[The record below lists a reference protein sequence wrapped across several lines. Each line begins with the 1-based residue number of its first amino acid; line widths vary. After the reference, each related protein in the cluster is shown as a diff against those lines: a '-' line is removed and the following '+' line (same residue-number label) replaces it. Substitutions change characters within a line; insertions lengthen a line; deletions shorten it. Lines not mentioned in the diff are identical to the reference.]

1 MQLETHVQA
10 LQTEL
15 AALAGIGDEQVAV
28 AADRL
33 SQALAPSLRL
43 RLLELLSEAALE
55 VSSQLRAG
63 HVEIRL
69 AGQEPSLV
77 YVEHEEEAPAPPPED
92 GLTARITLRLPD
104 SLKASVE
111 GAAAKEGVSVEH
123 LDRQGPGQGADER
136 GRIGRPHRQPAD
148 RLRPELKG
156 GGMRYQPGLFGHLP
170 EWEASDH
177 RNDRVDLRPTRIR
190 GTSRRRRGSR

>member
-15 AALAGIGDEQVAV
+15 AALAGIGDEQVAT

-33 SQALAPSLRL
+33 SHALAPALRL
-43 RLLELLSEAALE
+43 RLLELLSEAALD
-55 VSSQLRAG
+55 VSSQLAAG

-77 YVEHEEEAPAPPPED
+77 YVEHDEAAAPAPAED

-111 GAAAKEGVSVEH
+111 GAAAKEGVSVNTWIVKA
-123 LDRQGPGQGADER
+123 LARGLTSAVASG
-136 GRIGRPHRQPAD
+136 GRIGS
-148 RLRPELKG
+148 RLTG
-156 GGMRYQPGLFGHLP
+156 YGQ
-170 EWEASDH
+170 S
-177 RNDRVDLRPTRIR
+177 
-190 GTSRRRRGSR
+190 